1 MKIASTFT
9 VPVDSQRVFDLFLDP
24 DTMAACIPGCEELVR
39 VDERHYSGRLVNEIA
54 HVRFNASF
62 SAEIVDLDPPREVRA
77 VLKGEDRRLGSSLKL
92 DAVLGV
98 RPNGDGSEVNYSMEL
113 ALWGKLGRMGESI
126 FRRRTAEVE
135 KQFVEKFT
143 QICTGVPIDEVRA
156 GGTAKRAP
164 ASGTAKRAPAS
175 GAAAVATPSTE
186 AGGVAQPVAVVNAL
200 AEQRVPVTKA
210 VLVGA
215 ALACV
220 AFLLGRRSARSGK

>member
-1 MKIASTFT
+1 MKIGSTFT
-9 VPVDSQRVFDLFLDP
+9 VPVDCERVFELFLDP
-24 DTMAACIPGCEELVR
+24 HTMAACIPGCEELVQ

-62 SAEIVDLDPPREVRA
+62 SAEIVGLDPPREVRA

-98 RPNGDGSEVNYSMEL
+98 LPNGNGSEVSYSMEM

-156 GGTAKRAP
+156 GGKAKAVPATGAAP
-164 ASGTAKRAPAS
+164 A
-175 GAAAVATPSTE
+175 AAE
-186 AGGVAQPVAVVNAL
+186 AGGVAQPVAVVETPL
-200 AEQRVPVTKA
+200 AEQPVPVKKPA
-210 VLVGA
+210 LVGA
-215 ALACV
+215 VLAFV
-220 AFLLGRRSARSGK
+220 AWLFGRRRARSGK

>member
-98 RPNGDGSEVNYSMEL
+98 RPNGDGSEVTYSMEL

-156 GGTAKRAP
+156 G
-164 ASGTAKRAPAS
+164 GTAKRAPAS

>member
-1 MKIASTFT
+1 M
-9 VPVDSQRVFDLFLDP
+9 
-24 DTMAACIPGCEELVR
+24 
-39 VDERHYSGRLVNEIA
+39 
-54 HVRFNASF
+54 
-62 SAEIVDLDPPREVRA
+62 
-77 VLKGEDRRLGSSLKL
+77 
-92 DAVLGV
+92 
-98 RPNGDGSEVNYSMEL
+98 RPNGDGSEVTYSMEL

-143 QICTGVPIDEVRA
+143 QICTGVPIDEVRT

-164 ASGTAKRAPAS
+164 ATGSAADRTPGTQ
-175 GAAAVATPSTE
+175 

>member
-1 MKIASTFT
+1 M
-9 VPVDSQRVFDLFLDP
+9 PVDSERVFELFLDQA
-24 DTMAACIPGCEELVR
+24 TMAACIPGCEELVR

-62 SAEIVDLDPPREVRA
+62 SAEIVELDPPREVRA
-77 VLKGEDRRLGSSLKL
+77 VLKGEDRRLGSSLRL

-98 RPNGDGSEVNYSMEL
+98 LPNGNGSEVSYRMEM

-156 GGTAKRAP
+156 GGMAKAAPSTGAAP
-164 ASGTAKRAPAS
+164 AAAS
-175 GAAAVATPSTE
+175 AAE
-186 AGGVAQPVAVVNAL
+186 AGGVAQPVAVVETPL
-200 AEQRVPVTKA
+200 AKQQVPVKKPA
-210 VLVGA
+210 LVGA
-215 ALACV
+215 VLAFV
-220 AFLLGRRSARSGK
+220 AWLLGRRSTRSGK

>member
-98 RPNGDGSEVNYSMEL
+98 RPNGDGSEVTYSMEL

-143 QICTGVPIDEVRA
+143 QICTGVPIDEVRT

-164 ASGTAKRAPAS
+164 ATGS
-175 GAAAVATPSTE
+175 AAVATPGTE